1 VLGFFLLLALGQAA
15 FFSMQAGNTI
25 SYSEFKSAVRAGRV
39 QEVIVSDEAV
49 RGTMKAQDG
58 AKPEA
63 FNAVRIE
70 DPKLVEELEKYSV
83 PLRGERASRW
93 MGEVLGWV
101 IPLVFFVAL
110 WGFFF
115 RRMGGAEGGV
125 MSFARSK
132 AKVYADDDVAVR
144 FADVAG
150 VDEAEEEL
158 KEIVEFLKTPK
169 KYTSIGGRIPKGV
182 LLVGP
187 PGTGKRCSS
196 ASAHHACATCSH
208 RPMPRLRASS
218 SSTNSMRSARSGSSR
233 RWAATKSVSRR

>member
-1 VLGFFLLLALGQAA
+1 MADEKPPNPRGKRHGPERRLTPRPAPSQTVWIVLGLFVLLALGQAA

-49 RGTMKAQDG
+49 RGAMKPQGD
-58 AKPEA
+58 AKAGA

-70 DPKLVEELEKYSV
+70 DPKLVEELEKYNV
-83 PLRGERASRW
+83 PVRGERGSRW
-93 MGEVLGWV
+93 VGELLGWI

-132 AKVYADDDVAVR
+132 AKVYADDDVTVR

-158 KEIVEFLKTPK
+158 K
-169 KYTSIGGRIPKGV
+169 
-182 LLVGP
+182 
-187 PGTGKRCSS
+187 
-196 ASAHHACATCSH
+196 
-208 RPMPRLRASS
+208 
-218 SSTNSMRSARSGSSR
+218 
-233 RWAATKSVSRR
+233 